1 MHKALLFLCFKSLN
15 ADQNKEQ
22 ILSNCTEVQYLS
34 NWVTCEDVK
43 WGPAIL

>member
-1 MHKALLFLCFKSLN
+1 MRKALLLLCLKSMN

-22 ILSNCTEVQYLS
+22 ILSSCTEVQYL